1 MSIAEI
7 EKKRRRTLPK
17 VTVPDYLIRETM
29 DGVPF
34 YYHGYE
40 QVLMGKKQ
48 LEEIMGASSLQSFI
62 VSFIFRQLVRFLDEK
77 KYHLLVS
84 EPGLHIDRRNNLSGD
99 IMIYERNVLTPS
111 KITVKYADVP
121 ALIDVEVDV
130 KVDLSRKKD
139 FDYVMRKTQKLLD
152 FGTQKVVWIFTET
165 QKVMVAQVN
174 EPWLTYDWSRDIAL
188 LDGVTFNIGQ
198 YLADEGVETKT
209 EA

>member
-1 MSIAEI
+1 
-7 EKKRRRTLPK
+7 
-17 VTVPDYLIRETM
+17 
-29 DGVPF
+29 
-34 YYHGYE
+34 
-40 QVLMGKKQ
+40 
-48 LEEIMGASSLQSFI
+48 
-62 VSFIFRQLVRFLDEK
+62 
-77 KYHLLVS
+77 
-84 EPGLHIDRRNNLSGD
+84 
-99 IMIYERNVLTPS
+99 PS